1 MDDPV
6 RVLVLDDHRLSR
18 RGLEIVLGAEDGI
31 EVVGATSA
39 DTPAGRVIDLR
50 PDVVLIDGRRFDP
63 ARAACLT
70 VREAAPSARILMMET
85 RSTRPAAVGDTVD
98 DLFAEADGV
107 MPKFL
112 PADEVAEAI
121 REMMRD
127 PR

>member
-70 VREAAPSARILMMET
+70 VREAAPSARIRMME
-85 RSTRPAAVGDTVD
+85 SPCGPGGDTAG